1 MEKEIFQTKTYTV
14 KIDYFTDG
22 TSKMERTNDG
32 FNVLEIAGI
41 CNIVAIA
48 MSDYMKGIINPTE
61 IVRKV
66 TINE

>member
-1 MEKEIFQTKTYTV
+1 
-14 KIDYFTDG
+14 
-22 TSKMERTNDG
+22 
-32 FNVLEIAGI
+32 VLEIAGI